1 MARQTFSWY
10 PNWESEKTVK
20 PEVTVTK
27 FGDGYE
33 ARQAAGLNFRKQVW
47 DVTFEG
53 NDALIN
59 AIDAFLNARGAVESF
74 YWTTPK
80 NETLIFVCDEWRVKR
95 VMGYRQLTGTFR
107 QVFEV

>member
-10 PNWESEKTVK
+10 PSWESEKTVK

-47 DVTFEG
+47 DLVFEG
-53 NDALIN
+53 NDALVN
-59 AIDAFLNARGAVESF
+59 AIDAFLYARGGVESF
-74 YWTTPK
+74 TWTNP
-80 NETLIFVCDEWRVKR
+80 NNQTLVFVCDEWRIKR
-95 VMGYRQLTGTFR
+95 VKGYRQLSATFR